1 MGIRYVALI
10 VVTVL
15 VLAVGAIAVIVL
27 RSDHRDARAA
37 TPSAPA
43 ATLSRSTSADTPP
56 SAATRPVVPPA
67 TATPLAEAPR
77 EPFVTATHCSV
88 TVIAS
93 AGQPFHVIGP
103 GSFDGDIPAPGDY
116 VRDNCTGGVFFRDPT
131 TGAEVP
137 STQIA
142 TEGSDASP

>member
-1 MGIRYVALI
+1 MRYVALI
-10 VVTVL
+10 AVTVL

-37 TPSAPA
+37 TPAATPA
-43 ATLSRSTSADTPP
+43 ATLSQSTPADTPT

-88 TVIAS
+88 TVIAP
-93 AGQPFHVIGP
+93 AWQPFHVIGP

-131 TGAEVP
+131 TGAELP

-142 TEGSDASP
+142 ADGSGEPP